1 MSQQPAKPVQTPLS
15 RACAVIAVLLFVAAG
30 FGWHTGWVQ
39 EHLRKPVL
47 EKPIRFEEGFS
58 LTASFSVPYTHLY
71 WVEVVCPITTPSQRP
86 LVQEVV
92 SYGNPLRPLPIQ
104 FTIICNGIP
113 VMPVVTEGDS
123 THSHPKE
130 YRGSELFES
139 CLMTGFN
146 FEPGKRYD
154 FSFHIT
160 GAKPL
165 LDATKPIV
173 RINAYGSDSD
183 ISEWI
188 FSDTTP
194 ALFIA
199 GLALLFALRPCWIL
213 ICKRRQTSL
222 TR

>member
-71 WVEVVCPITTPSQRP
+71 WVEVVCPRTNQSEGP
-86 LVQEVV
+86 LMNEVGG
-92 SYGNPLRPLPIQ
+92 YLLRQLPIQ
-104 FTIICNGIP
+104 FTITCNGIP
-113 VMPVVTEGDS
+113 VTEGYS
-123 THSHPKE
+123 TNSHPKA

-183 ISEWI
+183 ISI
-188 FSDTTP
+188 FSDTVP
-194 ALFIA
+194 ALFLA
-199 GLALLFALRPCWIL
+199 GIGLLFAIRPCWIL